1 MDEQNFYMLHILNWQ
16 SCINICNNNNNNN
29 NNNNDNKK
37 RYFEQEISLE

>member
-29 NNNNDNKK
+29 NNNDNKK